1 MYILI
6 CWGLIIAIILSL
18 LYYQLGKYNYEKTNK
33 YEAFVVI
40 VLCIIGITE
49 NYLSLVG
56 DNIAIIMIAIML
68 NKNSRIFGK
77 MKRYS

>member
-1 MYILI
+1 M
-6 CWGLIIAIILSL
+6 
-18 LYYQLGKYNYEKTNK
+18 KKTNK